1 MSGEENGDRQPL
13 MIAGFLASIHVSTFY
28 FKGADKGRMMLTKLP
43 KCPLLA
49 YFCPILASWGM
60 REDSEHT
67 SQQGPFKN
75 VASADRPRAG
85 MPAPLATP
93 KSALPDVM
101 DDKALL
107 IGLSVV

>member
-1 MSGEENGDRQPL
+1 MMFAR
-13 MIAGFLASIHVSTFY
+13 FLALIHVSTFY

-60 REDSEHT
+60 REDAEHT

-75 VASADRPRAG
+75 AASADRPRAV
-85 MPAPLATP
+85 MP
-93 KSALPDVM
+93 
-101 DDKALL
+101 ALL
-107 IGLSVV
+107 IAFNCA